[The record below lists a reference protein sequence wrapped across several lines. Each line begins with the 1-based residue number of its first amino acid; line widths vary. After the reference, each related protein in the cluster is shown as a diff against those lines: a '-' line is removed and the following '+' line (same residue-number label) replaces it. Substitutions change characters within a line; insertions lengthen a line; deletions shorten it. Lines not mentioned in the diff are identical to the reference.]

1 MSGKLKRN
9 RREMKK
15 MNNKQETK
23 IGDRIKLLHNKFTQL
38 KPGDFGTVWDIS
50 IFNIDIEGKP
60 VRVIWITWDS
70 GSKFALIE
78 GKDEFEI
85 METLTK

>member
-1 MSGKLKRN
+1 MLKRN
-9 RREMKK
+9 RREMRK

-23 IGDRIKLLHNKFTQL
+23 IGDRIQLLRTDDKFTEL
-38 KPGDFGTVWDIS
+38 RPGDLGTVWDIS

-60 VRVIWITWDS
+60 VRVIWIIWDS

-85 METLTK
+85 IEC